1 MSEKV
6 PGLGRHRTGSQ
17 PCSTTPN
24 VNQAETFISLRA
36 GKIVAITPAL
46 PNAQGCHEDEMR

>member
-46 PNAQGCHEDEMR
+46 PNAQGCHEDEMK